1 MANTHIY
8 GFRWHRSL
16 VGGGDTPQVMTM
28 PIATGYQP
36 GTINGAGTNVNIN
49 IGDPVRL
56 TEAGTVELVQTAQDV
71 TGPNGDSDDFCFGI
85 VLGFPRVVVGGFPR
99 PGSFYTGAT
108 AYTGGIGGDNAPLC
122 AFIPAS
128 GNIFELDMDAAPTV
142 QTLSG
147 LMANV
152 GAVATM
158 AYSVLTSGT
167 GQPKANPLISKTSIA
182 FASAN
187 QLQLQIVGV
196 GKRAYTQDFTSA
208 FCTYQVMW
216 NTLQMAIPTADF
228 DATGLALIE
237 GANVE

>member
-8 GFRWHRSL
+8 GFRWHRALS
-16 VGGGDTPQVMTM
+16 GAETPQVMTL

-49 IGDPVRL
+49 IGDPIRL
-56 TEAGTVELVQTAQDV
+56 AEDGTVQLVQTAQDV
-71 TGPNGDSDDFCFGI
+71 TGKSQDSDDFCYGI

-108 AYTGGIGGDNAPLC
+108 SYTGGIGGDNAPLC
-122 AFIPAS
+122 AFIPAA
-128 GNIFELDMDAAPTV
+128 GNIFEIDMDAAPTV

-167 GQPKANPLISKTSIA
+167 GQPKANPLLSKASIV

-196 GKRAYTQDFTSA
+196 GKRAYTQDFTA
-208 FCTYQVMW
+208 ANCTYQVMW
-216 NTLQMAIPTADF
+216 NTLQMAIPTAET
-228 DATGLALIE
+228 ATDGTASIF
-237 GANVE
+237 GANLQ